1 MPKNVTEETA
11 KDAERLIN
19 TSGAFLMGKFLDPD
33 ARHRIAW
40 NNAIAARAIY
50 RNGAFAFWTT
60 TSPVPAVQIIQSA
73 EVDDVEYVLI
83 GEDFEL
89 RFVVLWYSKAEAER
103 KSWLDDVGVKNAD
116 RHLRDVTESVEPMEK
131 PPEFGRAK

>member
-1 MPKNVTEETA
+1 MADKNEIA
-11 KDAERLIN
+11 RQAERLVN
-19 TSGAFLMGKFLDPD
+19 THGAFLTGRFLDPD
-33 ARHRIAW
+33 ARPRAAW
-40 NNAIAARAIY
+40 SNAIIPRAMY

-60 TSPVPAVQIIQSA
+60 TSPVPAVQIIESA

-103 KSWLDDVGVKNAD
+103 KSWLDDVGVENAD